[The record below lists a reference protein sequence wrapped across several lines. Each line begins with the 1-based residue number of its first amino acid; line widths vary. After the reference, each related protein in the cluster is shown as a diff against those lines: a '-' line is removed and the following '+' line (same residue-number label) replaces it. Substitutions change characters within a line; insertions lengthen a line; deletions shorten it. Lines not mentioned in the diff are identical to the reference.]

1 MYPKVLYFPTN
12 SAAIAVLHD
21 FKEKCVKKPELFQ
34 TRVPN
39 SYFAAIYF
47 LTTATSFIF
56 ALISIEID
64 ERSIFNFPAMVS
76 ITIVFSA
83 NSEIFP

>member
-1 MYPKVLYFPTN
+1 MHTKVLYFLKKKIF
-12 SAAIAVLHD
+12 IAVLHE
-21 FKEKCVKKPELFQ
+21 FYKNCLKKNRVKK
-34 TRVPN
+34 TRFINIYSETV
-39 SYFAAIYF
+39 YFF
-47 LTTATSFIF
+47 TTAISFIF

-64 ERSIFNFPAMVS
+64 ERSIFNFPDMVS